1 MTGGG
6 AGDFVPNNSHKKK
19 NADLNSESV
28 IYSDVTQSINLFKK
42 RISQGPTQSINLF
55 KKRISQGPT
64 LLPVTNQNY
73 GNTMPGTSITICS
86 LA

>member
-1 MTGGG
+1 MDSASKKKIYKMTGGG
-6 AGDFVPNNSHKKK
+6 ASVFVPNNPHKKK

-42 RISQGPTQSINLF
+42 RL
-55 KKRISQGPT
+55 SQGPT
-64 LLPVTNQNY
+64 LLPVPNQNY
-73 GNTMPGTSITICS
+73 GNTTPGTSITICS